1 MPTVAGDYNWGE
13 GLRWHTADIALTYP
27 SVNEKKRRCLLE
39 LTMAAGG
46 GRALAHARWS
56 TDTCKSQLGQ

>member
-13 GLRWHTADIALTYP
+13 GLRWHTAHIALTHP

-39 LTMAAGG
+39 LAMAAGG
-46 GRALAHARWS
+46 RERFGAR
-56 TDTCKSQLGQ
+56 QMEY